1 MMKVI
6 EQIIN
11 MKTLDNI
18 LPIIQNITINDLDLN
33 INTIFNNE
41 EIVSNDFRYIRKKLA
56 SNNNFDVY
64 LIKWLPYCESAI
76 HDHPDNGCFFKIL
89 DGEIIEEV
97 YSKNLNVIDT
107 NYYMKSNFGKIHDD
121 IGYHKMINKSNK
133 ECISLHVYSPSNYK
147 TNNYK

>member
-76 HDHPDNGCFFKIL
+76 HDHPENGCIYKIL

-107 NYYMKSNFGKIHDD
+107 NYYIKSNFGKIHDD